1 MRRGIVL
8 TIDAVIALV
17 AASSLTTVIYFNLSK
32 TQQIQWTDSDIN
44 EICLESLAALELN
57 DDLKDAIDSNST
69 SIIESFLD
77 NMLPAQ
83 ICGKIEVY
91 DSGNSLKLS
100 QTKANCTSGNKTSV
114 ARRTFV
120 SDSVVYYAK
129 MEAWFE

>member
-1 MRRGIVL
+1 MRKGIVL

-17 AASSLTTVIYFNLSK
+17 ATSSLTTVMYFNLSK

-44 EICLESLAALELN
+44 DVCLESLAALELN
-57 DDLKDAIDSNST
+57 DDLKYAIDSNST

-77 NMLPAQ
+77 NLLPAH
-83 ICGKIEVY
+83 ICGKIEIY

-100 QTKANCTSGNKTSV
+100 QTKANCTSGNETSI

-120 SDSVVYYAK
+120 SNSAVYYAK